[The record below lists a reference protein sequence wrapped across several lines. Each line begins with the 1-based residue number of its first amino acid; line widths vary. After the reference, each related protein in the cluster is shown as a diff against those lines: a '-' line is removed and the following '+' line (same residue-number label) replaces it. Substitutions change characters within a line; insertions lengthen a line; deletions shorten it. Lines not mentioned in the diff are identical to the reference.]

1 MGENGRP
8 EAILRLIELDQERC
22 PGSRRSSEGGAKS
35 REARSVAVSL
45 QERVRGKGIR
55 EPRVLGYIPRAS
67 LVVCRKARILDLRR
81 KRDAKLSEGAV
92 GSSSWLDLGV
102 VGRTI
107 LAAVYLLV
115 QVALL
120 ITASARPDGVFAF
133 RMFNESSTI
142 SIELLRRVE
151 LGDGSLAVVP
161 TNGAWKARDTNGVVH
176 DVSWNDRV
184 RDPILGTL
192 GRPVHAAYGVD
203 AQLFRLQRALDDV
216 ARSTTQDGET
226 KALLA
231 RVAVVRNGHQRY
243 ETLLES
249 ARP

>member
-1 MGENGRP
+1 V
-8 EAILRLIELDQERC
+8 ASS
-22 PGSRRSSEGGAKS
+22 SR
-35 REARSVAVSL
+35 
-45 QERVRGKGIR
+45 
-55 EPRVLGYIPRAS
+55 
-67 LVVCRKARILDLRR
+67 LDL
-81 KRDAKLSEGAV
+81 SEEK
-92 GSSSWLDLGV
+92 
-102 VGRTI
+102 RTI
-107 LAAVYLLV
+107 LAAVYVVV

-120 ITASARPDGVFAF
+120 VTASARPDGVFAF

-142 SIELLRRVE
+142 SIELLRRVR

-161 TNGAWKARDTNGVVH
+161 TNGRWEARDASGAVH
-176 DVSWNDRV
+176 VVSWNNRV

-216 ARSTTQDGET
+216 ARSTPEDAET

-231 RVAVVRNGHQRY
+231 RVDIVRNGHQRF
-243 ETLLES
+243 EKLLES